1 MPDTAV
7 GIGQMVQDLRSE
19 FPGLTISKIRFLEKQ
34 GLIDP
39 PRTASGYRKFPSEV
53 ISRIREILR
62 LQRDEYLPLE
72 VIQDRLGDWIPNNE
86 KKTPKRT
93 GPFTTAELAR
103 EADAPLALIAE
114 LTRHGVLREGPE
126 GFTNLSVDIA
136 VAAQLVLSFGLEPR
150 HLRTVRSGAESMA
163 ASVRGRSEALM
174 RSRKP
179 SSDGQLAE
187 LLQSAA
193 DSLSD
198 LGTAVAADELAKLS
212 QP

>member
-7 GIGQMVQDLRSE
+7 GIGQMVQDLSDE
-19 FPGLTISKIRFLEKQ
+19 FPGLTVSKIRFLEKQ

-39 PRTASGYRKFPSEV
+39 PRTASGYRKFPCE
-53 ISRIREILR
+53 IINRIRKILR

-72 VIQDRLGDWIPNNE
+72 IIQSRLEDWIPATKQE
-86 KKTPKRT
+86 TPKRT

-103 EADAPLALIAE
+103 EAEAPLSLITE

-136 VAAQLVLSFGLEPR
+136 VAAQSVLSFGLEPR

-163 ASVRGRSEALM
+163 ASVRGRSEALL
-174 RSRKP
+174 RSTNP

-198 LGTAVAADELAKLS
+198 LGAAVSADELFNLS